1 MYTLIVKNL
10 NSTLPI
16 TYKGFK
22 TQEEAYRFFLTYF
35 DDSYNLEIVKECE
48 ESDETCWQSILFS
61 LYLYLL
67 VLFGFMIYTSRFK
80 LKFKE
85 I

>member
-16 TYKGFK
+16 TYSGFK
-22 TQEEAYRFFLTYF
+22 TQDEAYRFFLTYF

-48 ESDETCWQSILFS
+48 ESDKTC
-61 LYLYLL
+61 
-67 VLFGFMIYTSRFK
+67 
-80 LKFKE
+80 
-85 I
+85 

>member
-35 DDSYNLEIVKECE
+35 DDSYNLEIV
-48 ESDETCWQSILFS
+48 SSNVETETE
-61 LYLYLL
+61 
-67 VLFGFMIYTSRFK
+67 VN
-80 LKFKE
+80 
-85 I
+85 

>member
-48 ESDETCWQSILFS
+48 ESDETC
-61 LYLYLL
+61 
-67 VLFGFMIYTSRFK
+67 
-80 LKFKE
+80 
-85 I
+85 